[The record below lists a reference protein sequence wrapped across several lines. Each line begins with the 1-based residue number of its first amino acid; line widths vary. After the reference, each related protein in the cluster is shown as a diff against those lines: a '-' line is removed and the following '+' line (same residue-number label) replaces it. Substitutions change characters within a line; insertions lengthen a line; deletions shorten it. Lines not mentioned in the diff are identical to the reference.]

1 MKLIFAIIQTDDTD
15 NVVAILNQQGYM
27 VTKLNSTGGFLR
39 KGNSTLMIGIPEEKV
54 NDVIRIFKEECGRRQ
69 QMMDPV
75 PYMDNPI
82 ITGSPMVPMVVGGA
96 RVFVVDVERFEKV

>member
-1 MKLIFAIIQTDDTD
+1 M
-15 NVVAILNQQGYM
+15 VAILNQKGIM

-39 KGNSTLMIGIPEEKV
+39 KGNTTLMIGISEDKV
-54 NDVIRIFKEECGRRQ
+54 NDVIRIFREECGRRE

-82 ITGSPMVPMVVGGA
+82 ITGSPMVPVTVGGA
-96 RVFVVDVERFEKV
+96 TIFVVDVERFEKV

>member
-1 MKLIFAIIQTDDTD
+1 
-15 NVVAILNQQGYM
+15 M

-75 PYMDNPI
+75 PYMVI
-82 ITGSPMVPMVVGGA
+82 RLLRGA
-96 RVFVVDVERFEKV
+96 QWCRWS

>member
-1 MKLIFAIIQTDDTD
+1 M
-15 NVVAILNQQGYM
+15 
-27 VTKLNSTGGFLR
+27 
-39 KGNSTLMIGIPEEKV
+39 

-96 RVFVVDVERFEKV
+96 TIFVVDVERFEKV

>member
-39 KGNSTLMIGIPEEKV
+39 KGNSTLMIGI
-54 NDVIRIFKEECGRRQ
+54 FKEECGRRQ

-96 RVFVVDVERFEKV
+96 TIFVVDVERF

>member
-75 PYMDNPI
+75 PYMDNQFSWW
-82 ITGSPMVPMVVGGA
+82 TSSVSRKCNDTEGKVVGECGT
-96 RVFVVDVERFEKV
+96 R